1 MELQSFLVIG
11 GAQRRRT
18 RIRAPMAARTQ
29 LSAADLDIMLALSRA
44 GTLAGAGRRLG
55 LDASTVFRAVKR
67 AEKSMGQ
74 RLFERSATGYRP
86 TEVALRL
93 SAHAETIERALE
105 AARNVTQS
113 VTEKPTGLVR
123 VSAVDAVLNHLL
135 LPALAPLAQSHAQ
148 LSFEFAG
155 DNDLANL
162 TQREVDIAVRSTQ
175 RPPGHLVGLQL
186 ATLQF
191 AVYAAKDW
199 ARRPLGRSAGSVEHL
214 AQLPWVGIDAA
225 MPDHPGVAWRKR
237 QFPGSALS
245 MQGNSMLTVTEA
257 VAAGMGIGVLAVF
270 HAAQRADLVA
280 LTGPLEDCHV
290 DLWLLTHPES
300 RHQPRIAA
308 VARHLAQQ
316 MPPLV
321 ARLQKVSTTRPKGRS
336 STR

>member
-1 MELQSFLVIG
+1 
-11 GAQRRRT
+11 
-18 RIRAPMAARTQ
+18 
-29 LSAADLDIMLALSRA
+29 
-44 GTLAGAGRRLG
+44 
-55 LDASTVFRAVKR
+55 VKR
-67 AEKSMGQ
+67 AERSLGQ

-86 TEVALRL
+86 TDMALRL
-93 SAHAETIERALE
+93 SLHAETIEHALE

-113 VTEKPTGLVR
+113 ATVEPAGLVR
-123 VSAVDAVLNHLL
+123 VGAVDAVLDHLL

-148 LSFEFAG
+148 LSFEFTA

-175 RPPGHLVGLQL
+175 RPPGHLVGLRL

-199 ARRPLGRSAGSVEHL
+199 AQRPLGRGAGSVEHL
-214 AQLPWVGIDAA
+214 AQLPWVGIDDA

-237 QFPGSALS
+237 HLPGSALS
-245 MQGNSMLTVTEA
+245 VLGNSMLTVTEA

-300 RHQPRIAA
+300 RHQPRIAV

-316 MPPLV
+316 LPPLV
-321 ARLQKVSTTRPKGRS
+321 ARLQKVSTTRPKGRP

>member
-270 HAAQRADLVA
+270 HAAQRTDLVA

-290 DLWLLTHPES
+290 ELWLLTHPES

>member
-1 MELQSFLVIG
+1 
-11 GAQRRRT
+11 
-18 RIRAPMAARTQ
+18 MAARTQ

-123 VSAVDAVLNHLL
+123 VSAVDAVLNHML

-199 ARRPLGRSAGSVEHL
+199 ARRALGRSAGSVEHL

-237 QFPGSALS
+237 QFPGSTLRT
-245 MQGNSMLTVTEA
+245 QGNSMLTVTEA

-290 DLWLLTHPES
+290 ELWLLTHPES